1 MQSLVKLPPVR
12 WAMTHPRLAAWFV
25 LSAGMIALLAIE
37 ASDIGLLLHQWIAL
51 IVACILVAGA
61 CIWIVS
67 WEDDDDAPVSQPNS
81 APGDQTAERPTQP
94 GGQ

>member
-1 MQSLVKLPPVR
+1 MQSIMNLPPVR
-12 WAMTHPRLAAWFV
+12 WALKHPRLAAWIA
-25 LSAGMIALLAIE
+25 LSAGMIALLAVE

-67 WEDDDDAPVSQPNS
+67 WEDDDEATGAPAQAREADQS
-81 APGDQTAERPTQP
+81 A
-94 GGQ
+94 GQSANGSN